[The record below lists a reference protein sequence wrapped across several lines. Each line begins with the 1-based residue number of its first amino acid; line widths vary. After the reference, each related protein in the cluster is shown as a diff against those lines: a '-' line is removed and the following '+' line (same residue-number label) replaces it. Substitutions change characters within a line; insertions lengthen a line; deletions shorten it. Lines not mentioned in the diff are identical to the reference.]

1 MKYII
6 TGSLGH
12 ISKPIVQELVA
23 AGHDVTVISSN
34 TSKTKEIE
42 DLGAKAAIGSVSD
55 RSFITTAFKGADVV
69 YLMIPPHFTA
79 PDFRAY
85 QHEVADNYAAA
96 IKQNNIQRVV
106 ALSSIG
112 AHLRKGA
119 GPIDGVA
126 YLEEKL
132 LALHIN
138 VKFLRPSYFLYNL
151 YNMAGML
158 KHAGFIGSNF
168 GSPEEKIALVHHL
181 DIAAKATE
189 HLKNPVFTG
198 YSIDYIASD
207 ERYASDIAKV
217 IGNSVGKP
225 GVQWITFSDEQALE
239 GMLQNGIG
247 RDLAQDYTA
256 MGKAF
261 REGIVQED
269 YWKNKPV
276 HLGKHKLE
284 DFAKEFA
291 AAYAQQS

>member
-12 ISKPIVQELVA
+12 ISKPIAEALVA

-34 TSKTKEIE
+34 AAKAKEIE
-42 DLGAKAAIGSVSD
+42 GIGAKAAIGSVTD
-55 RSFITTAFKGADVV
+55 RSFIATAFKGADAV
-69 YLMIPPHFTA
+69 YLMIPPNYTA
-79 PDFRAY
+79 PDFSAY

-126 YLEEKL
+126 YLEEQL
-132 LALHIN
+132 LPLHIN
-138 VKFLRPSYFLYNL
+138 VKFLRPSYFFYNL
-151 YNMAGML
+151 YNMTGML

-168 GSPEEKIALVHHL
+168 GSPDEKIALVHHL
-181 DIAAKATE
+181 DIATRAIE

-207 ERYASDIAKV
+207 ERYASDIATV

-225 GVQWITFSDEQALE
+225 GVQWITFTDEQALE

-247 RDLAQDYTA
+247 RDLAQNYTT

-261 REGIVQED
+261 REGGVQDD
-269 YWKNKPV
+269 YWKNRPAQ
-276 HLGKHKLE
+276 LGKHKLE

-291 AAYAQQS
+291 AAYAQQP